1 MKLLLLLLVLLFA
14 VWLWRSGRQAKQPPS
29 RRRASP
35 PAQAP
40 LEMIACAQCG
50 LHLPKA
56 DAVVGQHGLYCS
68 IEHRQRAE
76 P

>member
-1 MKLLLLLLVLLFA
+1 MKLLLMLLVLLFA
-14 VWLWRSGRQAKQPPS
+14 VWLWRSGRQAKQASQRP
-29 RRRASP
+29 ASP
-35 PAQAP
+35 PAKTP
-40 LEMIACAQCG
+40 LEMIACGQCG